1 MRREDRE
8 ITSFDEQLKIIDQCD
23 VVRLGLVDD
32 DGYPYILPLNFGYEV
47 IDDDLDLVLYFHGAL
62 EGYKY
67 ELIDKNNKASFE
79 MDTGHDLY
87 SDREKGYCTM
97 NYSSIMGKGVVE
109 YVTDQQEKF
118 KALTVMT
125 DKYHTEHFEF
135 NPKAIPRTRVFKLKV
150 TSMTAKNKEMKI

>member
-1 MRREDRE
+1 MRRKDRE
-8 ITSFDEQLKIIDQCD
+8 ITSFDEQLKIIDACD
-23 VVRLGLVDD
+23 VCRLGLVDD
-32 DGYPYILPLNFGYEV
+32 EDYPYILPLNFGYEV
-47 IDDDLDLVLYFHGAL
+47 IDNELVLYFHGAL

-79 MDTGHDLY
+79 LDCNHDLY
-87 SDREKGYCTM
+87 SNREIGYCTM

-125 DKYHTEHFEF
+125 DKYHMDHFEF
-135 NPKAIPRTRVFKLKV
+135 NPKAIPRTRVFKLTV
-150 TSMTAKNKEMKI
+150 TSMTAKHKEMKK

>member
-1 MRREDRE
+1 MRRKDRE

-23 VVRLGLVDD
+23 VVRLGLLDN

-47 IDDDLDLVLYFHGAL
+47 IDNELVLYFHGAL
-62 EGYKY
+62 EGCKY

-87 SDREKGYCTM
+87 SNREIGYCTM
-97 NYSSIMGKGVVE
+97 NYSSFMGKGVVE

-125 DKYHTEHFEF
+125 DKYHTKHFEF
-135 NPKAIPRTRVFKLKV
+135 NPKAIPRTRVFKLTV
-150 TSMTAKNKEMKI
+150 TSMTAKHKEMKK